1 MCRDGICTTQVRE
14 HWKKEFNAL
23 PDSMSTGVASR
34 SKVLV
39 TKKLELLVLLNQ
51 LEIVERNVWRVA
63 RPLRLKF
70 QSIILNWRKHLGY
83 SALSSATAGF
93 DKETL
98 LKLQELFAELDADGS
113 GYLDAEELGVLFKNM
128 RMPMGQRELDDIV
141 DEIDV
146 DGNGVYA
153 VSPPS
158 TSSPLGTAQHAID
171 ATDRARPV
179 SPQVKSTSRSFCW

>member
-1 MCRDGICTTQVRE
+1 M
-14 HWKKEFNAL
+14 
-23 PDSMSTGVASR
+23 
-34 SKVLV
+34 
-39 TKKLELLVLLNQ
+39 
-51 LEIVERNVWRVA
+51 
-63 RPLRLKF
+63 RLKF

-146 DGNGVYA
+146 DGNGVCA
-153 VSPPS
+153 VS
-158 TSSPLGTAQHAID
+158 L
-171 ATDRARPV
+171 
-179 SPQVKSTSRSFCW
+179 

>member
-1 MCRDGICTTQVRE
+1 MALHPTSVSLVQRGCLALLSLCSEPGVNAHVRE
-14 HWKKEFNAL
+14 HWKQEFNAL

-146 DGNGVYA
+146 DGNGV
-153 VSPPS
+153 
-158 TSSPLGTAQHAID
+158 
-171 ATDRARPV
+171 
-179 SPQVKSTSRSFCW
+179 